1 MDTRLHAE
9 KPAKPAKPV
18 PLSHSK
24 KTRLAGD
31 ASMSFQA
38 RCASALRLAL
48 PMELKAHGAVMPAGD
63 LDAMADSLARRVAKL
78 ADVSASQVRSK
89 ALAQPENDW
98 ISTQE
103 AANRCGFSRPFVA
116 ALLDS
121 GTYAGK
127 VHRSAGGHRKVLANE
142 FEALVAKASAIAPKT
157 LAQARKAI
165 DLTALD
171 DVPATP
177 RKARKQS
184 KLRAGALA
192 KKLGLAA

>member
-1 MDTRLHAE
+1 MDTRLQAE
-9 KPAKPAKPV
+9 KPAKPVKPV

-78 ADVSASQVRSK
+78 ADVSASQVQSK
-89 ALAQPENDW
+89 ALAQPEKDW

-103 AANRCGFSRPFVA
+103 AANLCGFSRPFVA

-121 GTYAGK
+121 GTYPGK
-127 VHRSAGGHRKVLANE
+127 VQRTAGGHRRVLASE
-142 FEALVAKASAIAPKT
+142 FEALVAKAFAAAPKT
-157 LAQARKAI
+157 LAQARKAVE
-165 DLTALD
+165 LKPLD
-171 DVPATP
+171 GGPAMP
-177 RKARKQS
+177 RTVRKQS
-184 KLRAGALA
+184 KVRATALA
-192 KKLGLAA
+192 HKLGLSA

>member
-1 MDTRLHAE
+1 M
-9 KPAKPAKPV
+9 
-18 PLSHSK
+18 
-24 KTRLAGD
+24 
-31 ASMSFQA
+31 
-38 RCASALRLAL
+38 RLAL
-48 PMELKAHGAVMPAGD
+48 PMELKAHGAVMPAVD

-78 ADVSASQVRSK
+78 ADVSASQVRGK

-103 AANRCGFSRPFVA
+103 AANRCGFSRPFVV

-127 VHRSAGGHRKVLANE
+127 VHRTACGHRKVLASE

-157 LAQARKAI
+157 LAQARKAV
-165 DLTALD
+165 DLRALD
-171 DVPATP
+171 NVSATS

>member
-9 KPAKPAKPV
+9 KPAKSVKSV
-18 PLSHSK
+18 LLSRPK
-24 KTRLAGD
+24 KTRLGGD

-48 PMELKAHGAVMPAGD
+48 PMELKAHGVVMPAVD

-78 ADVSASQVRSK
+78 ADVSASQVRGK

-98 ISTQE
+98 ISTQK

-127 VHRSAGGHRKVLANE
+127 VHRTAGGHRKVLASE

-157 LAQARKAI
+157 LAQTRKAV
-165 DLTALD
+165 DLTLQEG
-171 DVPATP
+171 VPVTS
-177 RKARKQS
+177 RKALKQS
-184 KLRAGALA
+184 KLRAGALVE
-192 KKLGLAA
+192 KLGLRR